1 MTGIDDS
8 VCAGVANVGTRPTFD
23 GGTKAI
29 LEVHLLNFD
38 QDIYGQEV
46 EVHFKEKIR
55 DEIRFQSI
63 DELQQQ
69 INKDVVSAQQI
80 LAS

>member
-1 MTGIDDS
+1 
-8 VCAGVANVGTRPTFD
+8 
-23 GGTKAI
+23 
-29 LEVHLLNFD
+29 
-38 QDIYGQEV
+38 
-46 EVHFKEKIR
+46 VHFKEKIR
-55 DEIRFQSI
+55 DELRFQSI